1 MTEYVQSGGIQ
12 VAKELYDFIND
23 QAIPGTG
30 IGAQDFWAK
39 FDKIAN
45 ELAPKNRTL
54 LAKRDDLQAVMNLV
68 RGADLGQP
76 FQFNNFRD

>member
-30 IGAQDFWAK
+30 LEAQDFWAK
-39 FDKIAN
+39 FDKVAN
-45 ELAPKNRTL
+45 ELAPKNRAL
-54 LAKRDDLQAVMNLV
+54 LAKRDDLQAVMQLI
-68 RGADLGQP
+68 REGDLEQS